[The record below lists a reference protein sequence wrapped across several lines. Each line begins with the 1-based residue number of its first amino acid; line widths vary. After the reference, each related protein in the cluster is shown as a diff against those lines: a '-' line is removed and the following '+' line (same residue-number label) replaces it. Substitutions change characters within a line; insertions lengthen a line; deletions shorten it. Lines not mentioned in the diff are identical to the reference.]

1 MRLWRAPR
9 LAALSREVAD
19 LRNQL
24 EAIGGILR
32 VLSGSEMR
40 LQPILDQ
47 IVEAAARLGHAD
59 SALVWLTDGELL
71 QFAS

>member
-32 VLSGSEMR
+32 VLSGSEMG
-40 LQPILDQ
+40 LQPILYQ